1 MWAGVLGAR
10 GGELV
15 STSAGFSRTRPR
27 PEQVPAHRA
36 LGSGKLTPGRGLH
49 RRALE
54 LLLSQQ

>member
-27 PEQVPAHRA
+27 PERVPAHRA
-36 LGSGKLTPGRGLH
+36 LGQGKLTTGWGLH
-49 RRALE
+49 RRASD
-54 LLLSQQ
+54 LLLGQQ